1 MLDSIKT
8 QHQKLEEMGV
18 PQNMEVKLK
27 DWCRILSTQ
36 QFEEKEKKIDEC
48 EAQNKKQDQEIF
60 ELITMMKELIQKNEL
75 LWEANENNT
84 KTIDAQKD
92 MLSDTNKRL
101 ANSLK
106 DQKKME
112 T

>member
-1 MLDSIKT
+1 M
-8 QHQKLEEMGV
+8 
-18 PQNMEVKLK
+18 K
-27 DWCRILSTQ
+27 DWCRILSTKL
-36 QFEEKEKKIDEC
+36 FEEKEKKIDEC